1 MLRKSLKS
9 IFANLL
15 FVSAMFA
22 QAEVINITSPTSG
35 ATIDTSVVTVSF
47 TVATYF
53 TVGDT
58 NCTDCDGFI
67 RAFLNDVQVASV
79 YSKADFNIANVTDGS
94 YMLTLEAVSPTG
106 DSFDPMIQDTVSFN
120 VIGNPSLC
128 APSDLMV
135 YEGDSRNTLEWSEPV
150 AGSSGGIGCGDYV
163 VNGFPYSDQNTNV
176 GMVDD
181 WDVTASDGE
190 DVAYTLNL
198 SSETTIDITVCFGYT
213 SYDTKLEIFTFD
225 GTDCS
230 LTYTDAVT
238 TGNYNDDFTCAFSG
252 LYSSLLN
259 VTLAAGQYY
268 IIVDGFSGQT
278 GNYELSIV
286 ESTGRTVAHD
296 TQADFDLELLKSGLN
311 PDDLFADFQNLQNA
325 RNSSTREI
333 DILCGT
339 FVQYNIYN
347 LADSS
352 LVGSSDTTNFLHE
365 NLTNDTEYCY
375 YVRAE
380 YAEGESA
387 NSDTACATP
396 AAFAAE
402 PVTNLMATPL
412 DEEVALSWTEPST
425 STYVVFTSFEG
436 SDGGF
441 TGNGGFERGVPT
453 VGPSAAGSGAE
464 CWATNL
470 NANYDNMMFATL
482 TSPAYDLTGMTNPM
496 MQINHWYNIELN
508 WDGGNVKI
516 SDDNGSTW
524 TILTPTVAYPVAAV
538 STANVGIPGE
548 PAYSGTNSSNFW
560 HNVQFDLSSY
570 DSSTV
575 MFRFDFGT
583 DGSVTYEGWY
593 IDDFALFES
602 SGGRENDGD
611 LTHYNV
617 YLDGVLVEDSVEV
630 TGYLVT
636 GLTNAT
642 SYIFSVSAGYYP
654 SYESDTVSV
663 SATPMWL
670 YGDISGTI
678 TDPAGATL
686 DSAIVYTG
694 SVKDTTGSDG
704 TYFLGDLEPGD
715 HNVRVTRDGFDWS
728 EADVT
733 VIAQETA
740 VTQDFEM
747 IPVVGVPWGLTA
759 AGSDQTV
766 HLAWRT
772 PGGASAYDLS
782 YYDDLFEAQIGCG
795 GGCEFG
801 VRFTPLGYPA
811 TLSDLLISV
820 QGDAGA
826 FNANIIAFLDP
837 NGDVT
842 GPDGLTP
849 IALISG
855 VDLSSPDGSLTQYE
869 VDVSEANIEVT
880 SGDIYIMIQ
889 ENNSGF
895 MGIANDIAPQSPEY
909 YDRNWAMVG
918 GVYSTIFDAV
928 GGDPSLTG
936 DFGVLATFE
945 GPALA
950 AVTLNNQNEI
960 VEHITY
966 GSYEGVFK
974 SAIAANHDIEA
985 YGYERTLNPEN
996 VVRLTD
1002 IRYPEP
1008 VGRSREDSL
1017 IGYNVYHAL
1026 DTGDTLVHTSSG
1038 PDDTTATIA
1047 VPANYVEYC
1056 YNVKA
1061 RWNTDNYGILESKPT
1076 SDVCAV
1082 PYMVG
1087 DVDFNNGVDLSD
1099 LLTVVDFVLEVTTPS
1114 ADQFRGADVNMDTV
1128 ITINDVVMIVD
1139 IIYGT
1144 AARTLAATD
1153 APVLVD
1159 LLSADQQLLISLDY
1173 DGLTRGIQ
1181 FTLAADAALEF
1192 GTPLLAVND
1201 AGTMVASHRAEDG
1214 TVSVVVINTS
1224 GGTVERN
1231 ANILVRL
1238 PYTFKGDRR
1247 DRTVVE
1253 LTDLKAA
1260 GMAGETLPV
1269 TIREKRIDISVI
1281 PSVFALHQNYPNP
1294 FNPVTEIQFDV
1305 PVESQVT
1312 LTIYNIMGQEVT
1324 TLTNRTL
1331 RAGFHSVRWDGT
1343 NGQGELVSTGVY
1355 FYRLTSPAFTSTKKM
1370 IMVK

>member
-1 MLRKSLKS
+1 MRWKSLK
-9 IFANLL
+9 IILMNLTL
-15 FVSAMFA
+15 SGALWA

-35 ATIDTSVVTVSF
+35 EVIDTSIVTVSF
-47 TVATYF
+47 TLATYF
-53 TVGDT
+53 AIGDSA
-58 NCTDCDGFI
+58 CQDCDGYI
-67 RAFLNDVQVASV
+67 KTYLNDNLV
-79 YSKADFNIANVTDGS
+79 YNVTSSADFDIMDVIDGN
-94 YMLTLEAVSPTG
+94 YMLKMEAVDPYG
-106 DSFDPMIQDTVSFN
+106 FCFDPAIEDTVSFS

-238 TGNYNDDFTCAFSG
+238 TGNYNDDFTCAFNG

-268 IIVDGFSGQT
+268 IVVDGYAGST

-311 PDDLFADFQNLQNA
+311 PDDLFADFQELQNA
-325 RNSSTREI
+325 RNDSREI

-347 LADSS
+347 SADSS
-352 LVGSSDTTNFLHE
+352 LVGSADTTYYLHE

-482 TSPAYDLTGMTNPM
+482 TSPAYNLTGMTNPM

-617 YLDGVLVEDSVEV
+617 YLDGVLFEDSVEV

-704 TYFLGDLEPGD
+704 TYFLGDLEPGV
-715 HNVRVTRDGFDWS
+715 HNVRVTRDGFDWL

-759 AGSDQTV
+759 AGSDHIV

-772 PGGASAYDLS
+772 PGGASAYDLA

-826 FNANIIAFLDP
+826 FDANIIAFIDP

-849 IALISG
+849 IVLISG

-936 DFGVLATFE
+936 DFGMQASFF
-945 GPALA
+945 GNMGRS
-950 AVTLNNQNEI
+950 TLNNANED
-960 VEHITY
+960 VSGATVQTVPVSVGDFANVSAEPFSEKEHFVHEQVMPFLNVSSASSRDSRDADLTGYTVYEVLDDGDSVITTIT
-966 GSYEGVFK
+966 GS
-974 SAIAANHDIEA
+974 
-985 YGYERTLNPEN
+985 
-996 VVRLTD
+996 
-1002 IRYPEP
+1002 
-1008 VGRSREDSL
+1008 
-1017 IGYNVYHAL
+1017 
-1026 DTGDTLVHTSSG
+1026 
-1038 PDDTTATIA
+1038 DTTTSVT
-1047 VPANYVEYC
+1047 VPSNYTEYC
-1056 YNVKA
+1056 YAVSA
-1061 RWNTDNYGILESKPT
+1061 LWNHLDYGAIESKKSSIACATPFLPGDINFNDIV
-1076 SDVCAV
+1076 DV
-1082 PYMVG
+1082 
-1087 DVDFNNGVDLSD
+1087 SD
-1099 LLTVVDFVLEVTTPS
+1099 LLACVDFVLEVDIPTAAEFRN
-1114 ADQFRGADVNMDTV
+1114 ADMNNDMELNIA
-1128 ITINDVVMIVD
+1128 DVVMIVD
-1139 IIYGT
+1139 VIIGGQN
-1144 AARTLAATD
+1144 ARTLAATD

-1173 DGLTRGIQ
+1173 EGFTRGVQ

-1238 PYTFKGDRR
+1238 PYTYKGDRR

-1355 FYRLTSPAFTSTKKM
+1355 FYRLTSPAFNSTKKM

>member
-1 MLRKSLKS
+1 MRWKSLK
-9 IFANLL
+9 IILMNLTL
-15 FVSAMFA
+15 SGALWA
-22 QAEVINITSPTSG
+22 QAEVINITSPASG
-35 ATIDTSVVTVSF
+35 AIIDTNFVRVSF
-47 TVATYF
+47 DVATYF
-53 TVGDT
+53 SVGDSG
-58 NCTDCDGFI
+58 CTDCDGFLKS
-67 RAFLNDVQVASV
+67 FLNDNHVQS
-79 YSKADFNIANVTDGS
+79 SFTTSDIALVDLIDGN
-94 YMLTLEAVSPTG
+94 YTFRLEAVDPDG
-106 DSFDPMIQDTVSFN
+106 YSFNPAIEDTVSFS

-128 APSDLMV
+128 VPSDLMV

-150 AGSSGGIGCGDYV
+150 AGGSGGIGCGDYV

-181 WDVTASDGE
+181 WDVTTSDGE

-238 TGNYNDDFTCAFSG
+238 TGNYNDDFTCAFNG

-268 IIVDGFSGQT
+268 IVVDGYAGST

-311 PDDLFADFQNLQNA
+311 PDDLFADFQELQNA
-325 RNSSTREI
+325 RNDSREI

-347 LADSS
+347 SADSS
-352 LVGSSDTTNFLHE
+352 LVGSADTTYYLHE

-402 PVTNLMATPL
+402 PVTNLMAAPL

-425 STYVVFTSFEG
+425 SAYVVFTSFEG

-482 TSPAYDLTGMTNPM
+482 TSPAYNLTGMTNPM

-593 IDDFALFES
+593 IDDFALLENS
-602 SGGRENDGD
+602 TGRENDGD

-617 YLDGVLVEDSVEV
+617 YQDGVLVQDSIEV

-642 SYIFSVSAGYYP
+642 MYTFSVSAGYYP
-654 SYESDTVSV
+654 NYESDTVSV
-663 SATPMWL
+663 SSTPTWL
-670 YGDISGTI
+670 YGDVSGVI
-678 TDPAGATL
+678 TDPAGALL

-704 TYFLGDLEPGD
+704 TYFLGNLEPGV
-715 HNVRVTRDGFDWS
+715 HTVRVTRDGFDWS
-728 EADVT
+728 EANVT

-759 AGSDQTV
+759 DGSD
-766 HLAWRT
+766 HAANLAWRT
-772 PGGASAYDLS
+772 PGGQAPYDIS
-782 YYDDLFEAQIGCG
+782 YYDADLEGQIGCG
-795 GGCEFG
+795 GDCEFG

-811 TLSDLLISV
+811 TLTSIMVSV

-826 FNANIIAFLDP
+826 VSANIIAFLEP
-837 NGDVT
+837 NGDLS

-849 IALISG
+849 ITLASG
-855 VDLSSPDGSLTQYE
+855 VDLSAVDFNLTQYE

-909 YDRNWAMVG
+909 YDRNWVLVG

-928 GGDPSLTG
+928 GGSPDLTG
-936 DFGVLATFE
+936 DFGLQATFF
-945 GPALA
+945 G
-950 AVTLNNQNEI
+950 VMGRSTLNSANEVVQGASAPVQPVREGAFANVSSGPHI
-960 VEHITY
+960 YKEHIIADQ
-966 GSYEGVFK
+966 VLPFLNVA
-974 SAIAANHDIEA
+974 SASSQQNS
-985 YGYERTLNPEN
+985 RS
-996 VVRLTD
+996 VSLT
-1002 IRYPEP
+1002 
-1008 VGRSREDSL
+1008 GF
-1017 IGYNVYHAL
+1017 NVYEVL
-1026 DTGDTLVHTSSG
+1026 SSGDTLVATG
-1038 PDDTTATIA
+1038 PETDTTDIIS
-1047 VPANYVEYC
+1047 VPSNYTEYC
-1056 YNVKA
+1056 YAVSA
-1061 RWNTDNYGILESKPT
+1061 LWDHSEYGAIESKK
-1076 SDVCAV
+1076 SGIACAT
-1082 PYMVG
+1082 PYLPG
-1087 DVDFNNGVDLSD
+1087 DIDFNDDVDISD
-1099 LLTVVDFVLEVTTPS
+1099 LLACVDFILEVDIPTES
-1114 ADQFRGADVNMDTV
+1114 EFRNADVNMDME
-1128 ITINDVVMIVD
+1128 INIADVVMIVD
-1139 IIYGT
+1139 IITGGQN
-1144 AARTLAATD
+1144 ARMMASTD
-1153 APVLVD
+1153 SPVLVD
-1159 LLSADQQLLISLDY
+1159 LLSSNQQLQIKLDY
-1173 DGLTRGIQ
+1173 EGLTRGLQ
-1181 FTLAADAALEF
+1181 FTLLADALVEI
-1192 GTPLLAVND
+1192 GTPLLSVSD
-1201 AGTMVASHRAEDG
+1201 GGTLVASNRAEDG
-1214 TVSVVVINTS
+1214 TVTIVVVNTA
-1224 GGTVERN
+1224 GGSVDRVEDV
-1231 ANILVRL
+1231 LVSI

-1247 DRTVVE
+1247 DKSVVE
-1253 LTDLKAA
+1253 LTDFKAA
-1260 GMAGETLPV
+1260 GMAGESLPV
-1269 TIREKRIDISVI
+1269 TIREKRIDISVV

-1305 PVESQVT
+1305 PQESQVQ

-1324 TLTNRTL
+1324 TLNNSTL
-1331 RAGFHSVRWDGT
+1331 QAGFHSIRWDGT
-1343 NGQGELVSTGVY
+1343 NGLGEQVSTGVY
-1355 FYRLTSPAFTSTKKM
+1355 FYRLSSPAFTSTKKM